1 MGILNF
7 NIDVIEVVPL
17 VIVIAITISLMFLKK
32 VVYPNRVAWSFFAVG
47 AVLGCLT
54 DWKAALACGVLAGAV
69 NAPIPHLGKSMT
81 YEQIWAANEV
91 ISRRGGY
98 LYGLLVGCTLFFLYA
113 LLSHFLEIGPIWI
126 PILR

>member
-1 MGILNF
+1 MGILDF
-7 NIDVIEVVPL
+7 NLDAIEVVPL
-17 VIVIAITISLMFLKK
+17 VIVVAIAISLLFVKK
-32 VVYPNRVAWSFFAVG
+32 VVYPNRVAWAFFAVG

-69 NAPIPHLGKSMT
+69 NAPIPHLGRPMMH
-81 YEQIWAANEV
+81 EQIWAANAV

-113 LLSHFLEIGPIWI
+113 LLSHFLEIGFIWI
-126 PILR
+126 PIIS